1 MGLIDTIILIVIT
14 IGGLFIF
21 YKALKE
27 PLDLFFGLIRRG
39 IESIRDRARDVG
51 EDTVETITY
60 GGLPS
65 R

>member
-1 MGLIDTIILIVIT
+1 MGWIDTIILIVIT

-27 PLDLFFGLIRRG
+27 PLDLFFDLIKRT
-39 IESIRDRARDVG
+39 IENLKDRAKDAG

-60 GGLPS
+60 GPS
-65 R
+65 YG